1 MINRIFEPHIMENPA
16 LPFIFHLD
24 SALPGPQMWA
34 NWHSNIEI
42 LYCVS
47 GAGSVKYEL
56 SEYPLA
62 KGELCI
68 INSNVLHSVQSADEM
83 CYHCLIIDR
92 GFCADN
98 GIATD
103 DICFQAIVRNL
114 VAVELFEQIIAA
126 YADDGVCRIAK
137 IRQAVLGLLIYLREN
152 HTLEA
157 ALAAET
163 EASLAIERVKQCMVY
178 INRHFTHALT
188 LDEIAQQAGVSK
200 FHLSREFKKVTGQ
213 TIFTYLN
220 MIRCKEAKRLIVDG
234 MSVSAAAISC
244 GFDNLSYFT
253 RVYKRYTGQ
262 LPSGKNACKRMN

>member
-1 MINRIFEPHIMENPA
+1 MTRRIFETHIMEDAA

-24 SALPGPQMWA
+24 YVASGPRTCV

-47 GAGSVKYEL
+47 GAGDVKYDL
-56 SEYPLA
+56 NEYPME

-68 INSNVLHSVQSADEM
+68 INSNVLHGIHTDSTVE
-83 CYHCLIIDR
+83 YYCLIIDR
-92 GFCADN
+92 DFCADN

-103 DICFQAIVRNL
+103 EIYFQAIVRDRVIKN
-114 VAVELFEQIIAA
+114 LFERVIAA
-126 YADDGVCRIAK
+126 YADDGLCRIAK
-137 IRQAVLGLLIYLREN
+137 IRQAVLGLLIELREH
-152 HTLEA
+152 HTLESDA
-157 ALAAET
+157 AAESK
-163 EASLAIERVKQCMVY
+163 ASLTIERVKVCMEY
-178 INRHFTHALT
+178 INRNFTHALT
-188 LDEIAQQAGVSK
+188 LDEIALQAGVSK
-200 FHLSREFKKVTGQ
+200 FHLAREFKQVTEQ

-220 MIRCKEAKRLIVDG
+220 IIRCKEAKRLISDG

-262 LPSGKNACKRMN
+262 LPSENVR